1 MPIFISF
8 DPGKSKCGLVL
19 VNSDKS
25 IVIEGKVVKADA
37 VIDLI
42 RFWSERYVIQ
52 SVFLGNGTTSKDWEK
67 KLIKSGV
74 KMVQLVEERGTTLKA
89 RKRYWELRPP
99 KYFFRFLP
107 EGLRLPPEPLDAV
120 AALVLI
126 EDYLN
131 RKLSWDIKQSF
142 KISRE

>member
-25 IVIEGKVVKADA
+25 IVIEGKVVRADA

-52 SVFLGNGTTSKDWEK
+52 YVVLGNGTSSKDWEK
-67 KLIKSGV
+67 KLKKNGF
-74 KMVQLVEERGTTLKA
+74 KMVKLVEERGTTLKA
-89 RKRYWELRPP
+89 RQRYWQLSPP
-99 KYFFRFLP
+99 NCFFRLLP

-126 EDYLN
+126 EGYLN